1 MKGSGVCVFCF
12 SIFCVCYSNLEVLEG
27 ALLHFT
33 HWQKS
38 RTPPHLHHPQPLK
51 FPPPP
56 VTQQGQKA
64 KASPALQPQRWTW
77 TPRGTRGRP
86 AGTWAVVSHRV
97 RQRVRMLNAIW
108 PCHSLGEAGR
118 ESGERVKV
126 KSRKTEWEKDG
137 GKSHKDRE
145 QDRGPARAERIHQ
158 YSEMKEKKRFRPG
171 IILGQYKKAL
181 PLCRL
186 GV

>member
-1 MKGSGVCVFCF
+1 MHVWVWHLFVFDTWYHLCMHVLHTCSCIYQHVYYILEAHKIISRFLHLCAQWKDLGFVFCF
-12 SIFCVCYSNLEVLEG
+12 SIFCVLFPFRSARGSSPPFYPRTKVKDSP
-27 ALLHFT
+27 T
-33 HWQKS
+33 T
-38 RTPPHLHHPQPLK
+38 TPPT
-51 FPPPP
+51 PPP

-77 TPRGTRGRP
+77 TPRGTTGRP

-126 KSRKTEWEKDG
+126 KSRKTV
-137 GKSHKDRE
+137 RE
-145 QDRGPARAERIHQ
+145 RWGEITQR
-158 YSEMKEKKRFRPG
+158 
-171 IILGQYKKAL
+171 
-181 PLCRL
+181 
-186 GV
+186 